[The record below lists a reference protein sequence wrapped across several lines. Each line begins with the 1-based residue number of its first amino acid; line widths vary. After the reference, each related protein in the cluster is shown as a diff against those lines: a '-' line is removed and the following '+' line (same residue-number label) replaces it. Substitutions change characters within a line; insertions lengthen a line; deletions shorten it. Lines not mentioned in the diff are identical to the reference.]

1 MIRIKYFP
9 GNTLLHRLDPRTK
22 FLLVVLFV
30 VIEIAFLD
38 LRLLIFPFLASILL
52 YVSAK
57 VPWKEVKGTW
67 KFILTIMVF
76 ISAVNAFFTFH
87 SFLGMNIPNP
97 HIIAEFW
104 IFRVTEEGI
113 VLAVA
118 AFMRFLSLV
127 IVSMCL
133 VNTTDPGLYAPALA
147 KLKVP
152 YKGAFV
158 VDLAMRYVP
167 VYTEELETTM
177 NAQMARGYKVKVK
190 GGMFASI
197 LNTVPLIVPVAMNA
211 MLSIYDVADAMELR
225 AFGAE
230 KTRTWYRTVSFKP
243 RDYASII
250 ILLAM
255 LVVAIFLRTRFTTY
269 WIPNLH

>member
-30 VIEIAFLD
+30 VIEVAFLD
-38 LRLLIFPFLASILL
+38 IRLLVFPFVASILL

-57 VPWKEVKGTW
+57 IPWQEVKGTW
-67 KFILTIMVF
+67 KFLFAAIVI
-76 ISAVNAFFTFH
+76 ISTLNAFFTF
-87 SFLGMNIPNP
+87 LGLNVPNP
-97 HIIAEFW
+97 HIIAQFW
-104 IFRVTEEGI
+104 IFKATTEGI
-113 VLAVA
+113 FLALGSL
-118 AFMRFLSLV
+118 MRFLSLA
-127 IVSMCL
+127 IISMC
-133 VNTTDPGLYAPALA
+133 VVSTTDPGLYAPALA

-158 VDLAMRYVP
+158 VDLAMRYMP
-167 VYTEELETTM
+167 VYVEELETTK
-177 NAQMARGYKVKVK
+177 NAQMARGYKVKIR
-190 GGMFASI
+190 GGFFASI

-230 KTRTWYRTVSFKP
+230 RTRTWYRTVTFKKI
-243 RDYASII
+243 DYGAIA
-250 ILLAM
+250 ILFLM
-255 LVVAIFLRTRFTTY
+255 LVIAIYLRTRFTTY
-269 WIPNLH
+269 WVPA